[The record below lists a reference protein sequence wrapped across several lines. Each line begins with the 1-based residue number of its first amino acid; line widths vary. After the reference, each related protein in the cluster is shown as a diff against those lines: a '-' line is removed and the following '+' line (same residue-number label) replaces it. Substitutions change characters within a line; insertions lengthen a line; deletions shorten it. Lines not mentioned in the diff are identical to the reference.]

1 MNTPSRNSYRFLF
14 AGDSALVIQFGE
26 TVDARINQH
35 VRKIS
40 AIVKG
45 EDIEG
50 VVDLV
55 PTMRSLMIHY
65 DPLCISQAELK
76 KFITPLLGR
85 EFTWMMIS
93 SGGEFLFVTRT
104 SMRQILTTSVDLS
117 KFLLQRLSNN
127 ILPWN

>member
-40 AIVKG
+40 AIVKR

-85 EFTWMMIS
+85 EFTLDAVS
-93 SGGEFLFVTRT
+93 YTH
-104 SMRQILTTSVDLS
+104 LT
-117 KFLLQRLSNN
+117 
-127 ILPWN
+127 LPTT

>member
-26 TVDARINQH
+26 TVDASINQH

-40 AIVKG
+40 AIVKR

-85 EFTWMMIS
+85 EFTLDDDIIRWRIPVCYENKYAPDIEDVS
-93 SGGEFLFVTRT
+93 RSL
-104 SMRQILTTSVDLS
+104 
-117 KFLLQRLSNN
+117 
-127 ILPWN
+127 